1 MNAREKRVDEAIMNC
16 YREMYKASEPPAD
29 FDELIENAPI
39 DERTGGK
46 IVPYQDHEIEE
57 EVFNQI
63 LEKYMTDEKL
73 KLNKRE
79 KERFSVTIHL
89 GCSPRYKR

>member
-1 MNAREKRVDEAIMNC
+1 MRAREKKVDAAIMNC

-29 FDELIENAPI
+29 FDKLIENAPV
-39 DERTGGK
+39 DERTGGR
-46 IVPYQDHEIEE
+46 IIPYQDHEIEE

-73 KLNKRE
+73 KLTKRE
-79 KERFSVTIHL
+79 KERFSVTIYL
-89 GCSPRYKR
+89 GCSPRFKR